1 MRIIDAVK
9 LCESELCMLENPTL
23 EAEWLVA
30 LSLGIKRADV
40 YKTDEIDKKFEKR
53 LFKDLKKRKKGMPL
67 EYVVSSANFYGYD
80 LYVDKNVLVPRPET
94 EELVLLAK
102 DYIERGQDV
111 LDIGTGSGAI
121 AIAIK
126 KQTDANVFA
135 VDKSRSAL
143 KIAKKNAKNNHA
155 DIDFAFSDLF
165 SGVRG
170 RKFDAIIANP
180 PYISRKEYEK
190 LDKTVK
196 NYEPKLALVGGED
209 GLKLY
214 KRIIKD
220 APKFLKENGKIF
232 FEIGFDQAE
241 AVSKMLEKDFENIK
255 VKKDLEGN
263 DRMVF
268 ATKRRE
274 LC

>member
-1 MRIIDAVK
+1 MRVVDAVK
-9 LCESELCMLENPTL
+9 FCEKELVMFENPTL

-30 LSLGIKRADV
+30 LSLGIGRADI
-40 YKTDEIDKKFEKR
+40 YKTDEIDKELEKR
-53 LFKDLKKRKKGMPL
+53 LISNLKKRKKGMPL

-80 LYVDKNVLVPRPET
+80 LFVNKNVLVPRPET

-102 DYIERGQDV
+102 DYILPTHDV

-126 KQTDANVFA
+126 KQTNANVFA
-135 VDKSRSAL
+135 VDKSRRAL
-143 KIAKKNAKNNHA
+143 KIAKINAENNHA
-155 DIDFAFSDLF
+155 DINFAFSDLF
-165 SGVRG
+165 SGVKG
-170 RKFDAIIANP
+170 HKFDVIIANP

-196 NYEPKLALVGGED
+196 NYEPKLALFGGED
-209 GLKLY
+209 GLKFY

-220 APKFLKENGKIF
+220 APKFLKEGGKIF
-232 FEIGFDQAE
+232 FEIGFDQADD
-241 AVSKMLEKDFENIK
+241 VSKLLEKDFENIK

-268 ATKRRE
+268 ATKRR
-274 LC
+274 